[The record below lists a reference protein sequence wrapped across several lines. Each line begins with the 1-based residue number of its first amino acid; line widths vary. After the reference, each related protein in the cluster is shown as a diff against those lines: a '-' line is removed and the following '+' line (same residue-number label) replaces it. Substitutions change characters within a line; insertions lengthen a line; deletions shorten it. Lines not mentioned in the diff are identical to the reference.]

1 MQNITRKDFIKTSA
15 GLMGAAFMPLPIDF
29 TKRKPLL
36 SFSTLGCPDWT
47 YDTIINFAAANGY
60 AGVEIRCLQR
70 ELDLTKCKEFN
81 SDQHIQAS
89 LQAAKNKGIKIIALG
104 SSANLHHQPGEER
117 TKNLDEAKKFID
129 LAKKLHCS
137 YVRVFPNNL
146 PTEVDRDVSIGLIA
160 DGLNELGNYAK
171 GSNVYVLMETHG
183 DVVWIEDIKK
193 VMQKVHATNT
203 GLVWD
208 IHNMWSVTKESPINT
223 YKALKKYI
231 RHVHVKDSK
240 NENGVEKYMVPG
252 KGDSPV
258 LTGIDML
265 HRGGYKGYYSLEW
278 EKMWHAELE
287 EPEIIFPEYAK
298 VMNAVF

>member
-1 MQNITRKDFIKTSA
+1 
-15 GLMGAAFMPLPIDF
+15 MPLPVDF
-29 TKRKPLL
+29 AKRKPLL

-47 YDTIINFAAANGY
+47 YDTIINVAAANGY

-81 SDQHIQAS
+81 TDQHIQAS

-137 YVRVFPNNL
+137 CVRVFPNHL
-146 PTEVDRDVSIGLIA
+146 PTEVGRDISIGLIA

-193 VMQKVHATNT
+193 IMQKVNATNT

-208 IHNMWSVTKESPINT
+208 IHNMWSVTKEPPVNA

-240 NENGVEKYMVPG
+240 NENGVEKYTLPG
-252 KGDSPV
+252 KGDSPI
-258 LTGIDML
+258 LTGIDAL
-265 HRGGYKGYYSLEW
+265 RRGGYNGYYSLEW

-298 VMNAVF
+298 VMNAVFKKHQ